1 MINSKTFN
9 VWIKLLIRN
18 LKKEISDD
26 INNNIEKN
34 YNYKTLPLNEV
45 EDEIKENKEK
55 TIKSD
60 NKIDINDAKGNDEIK
75 DKYLFFMKECENEKY
90 YNET

>member
-1 MINSKTFN
+1 MINSKAFN
-9 VWIKLLIRN
+9 AWIKLLIRN

-26 INNNIEKN
+26 ISNNIEKN

-45 EDEIKENKEK
+45 EGEIKENKEK

-60 NKIDINDAKGNDEIK
+60 NKIDINDAKGNDEIN
-75 DKYLFFMKECENEKY
+75 KYLFFMKECDNEKY